1 MACRNFWVLTGVT
14 KHFRMDQSAGNRC
27 WLNYQS
33 RCYTSNTGSA
43 ANKLMDIYGVYMR
56 KAG

>member
-14 KHFRMDQSAGNRC
+14 KHFRMDQSVGNRC

-33 RCYTSNTGSA
+33 CYTSSTGSA
-43 ANKLMDIYGVYMR
+43 ANKLMDIYGEYMR